1 MPRKPAPS
9 SNGVVSKTA
18 KPPKAANGKKHAT
31 QQSVDQAIWSICDI
45 MRRGNVASALQYVP
59 ELTWILF
66 LRILDETEDREAAEA
81 EAVGARY
88 TPSLRKPYRWKDWA
102 APAPKDAPEKWSNKR
117 KELEEGPPKGFLA
130 FVNSELIPYLKA
142 LREKGQATSRQ
153 KVISEIMSGV
163 EKVRIDTERNL
174 LDVLDKVHDISNE
187 HISDQHVFT
196 LSQVYEGLLLK
207 MGEKGSDA
215 GQFFTPREVI
225 RAMVRTID
233 PKLGETI
240 YDPCCG
246 TGGFLAQS
254 AEYMKGQMNKPGAGG
269 KKVSA
274 DAVQRFKHETF
285 WGREK
290 ENLIYPIGLANLILH
305 GIDRPNIWHGNALTG
320 DEVYGGLF
328 QGAPTQFD
336 VILTNPPFGGK
347 ESVSAQTNFDY
358 RTSATQVLFMQH
370 FIRSLR
376 HGGRC
381 GVVIDEGVLFRTN
394 EDAFVKTKRKLTDE
408 CDLWCVLS
416 LPGGV
421 FSAAGAGVK
430 TNLLFFTKGKPTE
443 KIWYYDL
450 SDVKV
455 GKKTPLTLKHF
466 EDFAAMLATKGDSE
480 RSWTVDLTARK
491 AKAAADAQP
500 FKDLARAKTAEAD
513 AKRERLAALK
523 KAKPRDEVAIAA
535 IDAEIGAL
543 VKEARE
549 ATAKAEAIENAVYD
563 LKAVNPNRKAEVD
576 TRTPAELIDL
586 IDAKGSEVAAA
597 LSALRS
603 LIGNMD
609 DEDSGVHS

>member
-1 MPRKPAPS
+1 MKRPPRQS
-9 SNGVVSKTA
+9 RTSVH
-18 KPPKAANGKKHAT
+18 KHAT
-31 QQSVDQAIWSICDI
+31 QQSLDSAIWSVCDI

-88 TPSLRKPYRWKDWA
+88 TFSLKQPYRWKDWA
-102 APAPKDAPEKWSNKR
+102 APVPKGAPDGWSNKR
-117 KELEEGPPKGFLA
+117 KQLDDVGNKSFLT
-130 FVNSELIPYLKA
+130 FVNQLLIPYLRS
-142 LREKGQATSRQ
+142 LRDKPHATSRQ

-163 EKVRIDTERNL
+163 ERVRIDTERNL
-174 LDVLDKVHDISNE
+174 LDVLDKVHEITNE
-187 HISDQHVFT
+187 SISDQHVFT

-225 RAMVRTID
+225 RAMVRTIA
-233 PKLGETI
+233 PKLGETV
-240 YDPCCG
+240 YDPSCG
-246 TGGFLAQS
+246 TGGFLAQAVEFMQPKS
-254 AEYMKGQMNKPGAGG
+254 GQKIG
-269 KKVSA
+269 A
-274 DAVQRFKHETF
+274 DAVQRLRLETF

-336 VILTNPPFGGK
+336 VVLTNPPFGGK
-347 ESVSAQTNFDY
+347 ESTSAQTNFDY

-370 FIRSLR
+370 IIRALK

-408 CDLWCVLS
+408 CDLWCVVS

-443 KIWYYDL
+443 RIWYYDL
-450 SDVKV
+450 SHVKV

-466 EDFAAMLATKGDSE
+466 EEFDTLLATRAGSE
-480 RSWTVDLTARK
+480 SSWTVDLTARK
-491 AKAAADAQP
+491 AKAASDAQP
-500 FKDLARAKTAEAD
+500 LKDRARLKSTEAETE
-513 AKRERLAALK
+513 RERLTALK
-523 KAKPRDEVAIAA
+523 RAKPRNDAAIA
-535 IDAEIGAL
+535 DAEASISRL
-543 VKEARE
+543 LRESRE
-549 ATAKAEAIENAVYD
+549 AAAKAEAIENAVYD

-576 TRTPAELIDL
+576 TRTPSELLDVIE
-586 IDAKGSEVAAA
+586 AKGIEVGNA
-597 LSALRS
+597 LASLRELLGS
-603 LIGNMD
+603 
-609 DEDSGVHS
+609 SR